1 MYKGLYKGLRAIVD
15 NNLNRKNVEIIC
27 NKSNILKINENVSDE
42 NKSRIKN
49 IEAYIDNNGIVI
61 KFTSGN

>member
-1 MYKGLYKGLRAIVD
+1 MSENLIIQKGSEPWFVGEKIADFLGF
-15 NNLNRKNVEIIC
+15 KNPLDALERY
-27 NKSNILKINENVSDE
+27 VSDE

>member
-1 MYKGLYKGLRAIVD
+1 MI
-15 NNLNRKNVEIIC
+15 EIIC